1 MEGLMSKIFVL
12 DTEKRPLDPIHPA
25 QARQLLRNKKA
36 AILRRFPFTI
46 ILKESFPNISVSP
59 LRLKIDPGAKF
70 TGIALVNDS
79 TGEVVFAAELKHR
92 GFAIRDAL
100 TSRRQ
105 LRRGRRARKTRYR
118 QPRFLNRTRPDGW
131 LAPSL
136 QSRIENI
143 KTWVEKLRKF
153 APIQAISQELARFD
167 MQLMSNP
174 DIQGKEYQQG
184 TLAGYETREYLL
196 EKWGRQ
202 CAYCGVKD
210 VPFQVEHIH
219 PRAKGGSNS
228 ITNLTLSCEK
238 CNIKK
243 GTSDIKDF
251 LKKEPTKL
259 ERILKQAKRP
269 LADAAAVNTTRFA
282 LLEVLKATGLP
293 VETGSGGLTKF
304 NRNQQNLEKTHWIDA
319 ACVGESTSRL
329 GFCRDGKVAWN
340 YPEGKS
346 TPVLNV
352 KGVKPL
358 LITANGHGSRQSCR
372 TDKFGFPNR
381 HVPREKIHFGFQT
394 GDIVK
399 AIVTTGKKLGNYV
412 GKVAIRSSGS
422 FNVSAKLP
430 QSDDR
435 GKLSAKNGLVQGI
448 SHKFCKRIHA
458 KDGYSYGQ

>member
-1 MEGLMSKIFVL
+1 MSKVFVI
-12 DTEKRPLDPIHPA
+12 DTDKQPLDPIHSA
-25 QARQLLRNKKA
+25 QARQLLRNKKV
-36 AILRRFPFTI
+36 AIFRRFPFTI
-46 ILKESFPNISVSP
+46 ILKESRSDSPVSP
-59 LRLKIDPGAKF
+59 LRLKLDPGAKT
-70 TGIALVNDS
+70 TGTALVNDL

-92 GFAIRDAL
+92 GFAIRESL

-105 LRRGRRARKTRYR
+105 LRRSRRTRKTRYR
-118 QPRFLNRTRPDGW
+118 QPRFLNRTRPEGW

-143 KTWVEKLRKF
+143 KTWVKKLRNL
-153 APIQAISQELARFD
+153 ARIEAISQELVRFD
-167 MQLMSNP
+167 MQLMTNP

-228 ITNLTLSCEK
+228 ITNLALSCEK
-238 CNIKK
+238 CNTKK
-243 GTSDIKDF
+243 GTKDIKDF
-251 LKKEPTKL
+251 LKKDASKL
-259 ERILKQAKRP
+259 EKILKQAKRP

-293 VETGSGGLTKF
+293 IETGSGGLTKF
-304 NRNQQNLEKTHWIDA
+304 NRSQQKLEKTHWIDA
-319 ACVGESTSRL
+319 ACVGQ
-329 GFCRDGKVAWN
+329 
-340 YPEGKS
+340 S
-346 TPVLNV
+346 TPILNT

-381 HVPREKIHFGFQT
+381 HCSRTKFHFGFQT

-399 AIVTTGKKLGNYV
+399 SIVKTGKKV
-412 GKVAIRSSGS
+412 GEYIGRIATRATGS
-422 FNVSAKLP
+422 FNIST
-430 QSDDR
+430 R
-435 GKLSAKNGLVQGI
+435 NGLVQGI
-448 SHKFCKRIHA
+448 SYKTCKTIHK
-458 KDGYSYGQ
+458 KDGYSYSS

>member
-1 MEGLMSKIFVL
+1 MSKVFVI
-12 DTEKRPLDPIHPA
+12 DTDKRPLNPIHSA

-36 AILRRFPFTI
+36 AVFRQFPFTI
-46 ILKESFPNISVSP
+46 ILKESRPDLPVSP

-70 TGIALVNDS
+70 TGMALVNDW
-79 TGEVVFAAELKHR
+79 TGEVIFAAELKHR

-105 LRRGRRARKTRYR
+105 LRRSRRAKKTRYR
-118 QPRFLNRTRPDGW
+118 QPRFLNRTRPKGW

-136 QSRIENI
+136 QSRVENI
-143 KTWVEKLRKF
+143 KTWVERLRKL
-153 APIQAISQELARFD
+153 APIRAISQELVRFD
-167 MQLMSNP
+167 MQLMANP

-184 TLAGYETREYLL
+184 TLAGYESREYLL

-238 CNIKK
+238 CNTKK
-243 GTSDIKDF
+243 GTKDIKDF
-251 LKKEPTKL
+251 LKKDPSKL
-259 ERILKQAKRP
+259 EKILKQAKRP

-282 LLEVLKATGLP
+282 LLFVLKATRLP
-293 VETGSGGLTKF
+293 VENGSGGLTKF
-304 NRNQQNLEKTHWIDA
+304 NRSQQKLDKTHWIDA
-319 ACVGESTSRL
+319 ACVGQ
-329 GFCRDGKVAWN
+329 
-340 YPEGKS
+340 S
-346 TPVLNV
+346 TPILNI

-381 HVPREKIHFGFQT
+381 HCSRTKFHFGFQT

-399 AIVTTGKKLGNYV
+399 SIVKTGKKV
-412 GKVAIRSSGS
+412 GEYIGRIATRATGS
-422 FNVSAKLP
+422 FNIST
-430 QSDDR
+430 R
-435 GKLSAKNGLVQGI
+435 NGLVQGI
-448 SHKFCKRIHA
+448 SYKTCKTIHK
-458 KDGYSYGQ
+458 KDGYGYSN

>member
-1 MEGLMSKIFVL
+1 MSKVFVL
-12 DTEKRPLDPIHPA
+12 DTNFTPLNPIHSA
-25 QARQLLRNKKA
+25 QARQLLRTKKA
-36 AILRRFPFTI
+36 AIFRQFPFTI
-46 ILKESFPNISVSP
+46 ILKKSRPDSPVSL

-70 TGIALVNDS
+70 TGMVLVNDS

-105 LRRGRRARKTRYR
+105 LRRSRRARKTRYR
-118 QPRFLNRTRPDGW
+118 QPRFLNRTRPEGW

-136 QSRIENI
+136 QSRVDNI
-143 KTWVEKLRKF
+143 KTWVERLRKL
-153 APIQAISQELARFD
+153 APIEAISQELVRFD
-167 MQLMSNP
+167 MQLIANP
-174 DIQGKEYQQG
+174 DIQGQEYQQG

-210 VPFQVEHIH
+210 VPFQIEHIH

-238 CNIKK
+238 CNTKK
-243 GTSDIKDF
+243 GTKDIKDF
-251 LKKEPTKL
+251 LKKDLSKL
-259 ERILKQAKRP
+259 EKILKQAKRP
-269 LADAAAVNTTRFA
+269 LADAAAVNTTRTA

-293 VETGSGGLTKF
+293 VETASGGLTKF
-304 NRNQQNLEKTHWIDA
+304 NRSQQQLEKNHWIDA
-319 ACVGESTSRL
+319 ACVG
-329 GFCRDGKVAWN
+329 
-340 YPEGKS
+340 KS
-346 TPVLNV
+346 TPILNI

-372 TDKFGFPNR
+372 TDKYGFPNR

-394 GDIVK
+394 GDIAK
-399 AIVTTGKKLGNYV
+399 AVVTAGKKIGTYV
-412 GKVAIRSSGS
+412 GKVAIRSTGS
-422 FNVSAKLP
+422 FNIST
-430 QSDDR
+430 
-435 GKLSAKNGLVQGI
+435 KNGLIQGI

-458 KDGYSYGQ
+458 KDGYSYAV